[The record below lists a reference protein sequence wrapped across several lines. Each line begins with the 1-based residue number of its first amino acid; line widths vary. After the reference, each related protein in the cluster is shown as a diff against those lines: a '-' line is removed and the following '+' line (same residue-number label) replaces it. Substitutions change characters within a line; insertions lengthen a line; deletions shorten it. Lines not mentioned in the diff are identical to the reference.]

1 MDIKNFLKYN
11 HVDRYKFSIAPETN
25 NNTFHE
31 SSTMKLYKY
40 LDQNAQYIKNSF
52 NYEINSDII
61 IREFLLN
68 CRNVEYNAFIIYI
81 DGMVS
86 TDSINHFILNP
97 LMLKNQNNTF
107 NGNLTLK
114 TSNQDNSVSAQKVKK
129 VNLVD
134 YVYNSL
140 VPQNSVNK
148 VQDFSGIIS
157 AINSGDCALFI
168 DTIDTCF
175 DIDVKGFK
183 QRSIQPPTNEIV
195 IKGPQESFVENI
207 RTNTSLLRRI
217 INNENLVIESVSVG
231 KISQTKCAICYVNNI
246 VNDDLLNEVKYR
258 LNNLGVD
265 SIVSTGQLEQLIE
278 DTDNLDI
285 PHLLS
290 TERPDRCAKGLL
302 QGRVVILINGNPYAL
317 IAPAIFKDFLTSTE
331 DTNLKVLF
339 ANFLKVIRFVALFI
353 TLLLP
358 GMYIAVTSF
367 HQEIV
372 PTELLFSILAA
383 RQDVPFPIIF
393 ELLIMEFSFE
403 LIREGG
409 LRIPSPIGSTMGIV
423 GALILGDAAVN
434 ANIVSPILIIV
445 VAITG
450 LSSFAIPDFYYQF
463 HARVYR
469 FFFILLGYASGFL
482 GISLGIVAYLTL
494 LCSIQSFGVQFTSS
508 FETSARANHYFLSS
522 IWKREYRNDVFA
534 SKISRRQEPI
544 SKKWKFKN

>member
-25 NNTFHE
+25 NNTSHE
-31 SSTMKLYKY
+31 SSNVKLYKY
-40 LDQNAQYIKNSF
+40 LNQNAQYMKNSF
-52 NYEINSDII
+52 NFEINSDII

-107 NGNLTLK
+107 DGNLTLK
-114 TSNQDNSVSAQKVKK
+114 TSNQDNSISAQKIKK

-148 VQDFSGIIS
+148 VQDFSEIIS

-183 QRSIQPPTNEIV
+183 QRSIQPPTNEVV

-217 INNENLVIESVSVG
+217 INNENLVIESVSIG

-246 VNDDLLNEVKYR
+246 VNNDLLNEVKYR

-265 SIVSTGQLEQLIE
+265 SVVSTGQLEQLIE

-302 QGRVVILINGNPYAL
+302 QGRVVILLNGNPYAL

-367 HQEIV
+367 HQEIL

-469 FFFILLGYASGFL
+469 FFFILLGYTSGFL
-482 GISLGIVAYLTL
+482 GISLGIVTYLTL

-508 FETSARANHYFLSS
+508 FETSARANHYFLSA

-534 SKISRRQEPI
+534 PKISRRQEPI